1 MKLILAELKKII
13 SNFKREVSSFK
24 REYPEFKKVKLVHVL
39 STLFFFFAIYSIGI
53 YNSSLKEKRIQ
64 EINDFL
70 SNDQTVL
77 LKNYILNQIKS
88 PYLEYDYIVKEND
101 TIENILKKFSV
112 KQDEVSWIVEKIKK
126 KDLSSISPNQKIK
139 FILKK
144 TKNGKEIEVVKIN
157 YPISKTTFVR
167 IDKRKDGLQITKNV
181 TQLFKR
187 NVVVEGKISNNLYS
201 SAIKAGMEPNIIVEY
216 ARIYGFEVDFQRD
229 IRKGDHFQ
237 VMYER
242 YLDDRNKKV
251 KTGKILYA
259 YLNVNNQKIKLYR
272 FGKKNNYDFYDE
284 KGRSIRKALMKTP
297 INGARL
303 SSPFGKRK
311 HPILGFTKHHN
322 GTDFAAPTGT
332 PIMASGNGTVIKA
345 GWCGNGGNCVRIRH
359 NSSYTTGYGH
369 MSKIATRSGRRV
381 RQGQIIGYV
390 GSTGMSTGPHL
401 HYTVSYNGKFINSQK
416 LKLPSGKILKGEQRK
431 LFEIERIK
439 LDVALGELLA
449 KL

>member
-1 MKLILAELKKII
+1 MNSKIFQNLSRNVTHVIREFRNAKNEKLNLIVFSFLFIIVAALVFSYNNSVKK
-13 SNFKREVSSFK
+13 KRSGQIDVF
-24 REYPEFKKVKLVHVL
+24 
-39 STLFFFFAIYSIGI
+39 I
-53 YNSSLKEKRIQ
+53 
-64 EINDFL
+64 

-77 LKNYILNQIKS
+77 LKNYLLNQIRS
-88 PYLEYDYIVKEND
+88 PYLEYDYVVKDND
-101 TIENILKKFSV
+101 TVESILKKFSV
-112 KQDEVSWIVEKIKK
+112 KQSEINFVVTKIKK
-126 KDLSSISPNQKIK
+126 MSLSNITPGQKVQ
-139 FILKK
+139 FVLKR
-144 TKNGKEIEVVKIN
+144 GKEKKNMEIVKVE
-157 YPISKTTFVR
+157 YPISKTTFVN
-167 IDKRKDGLQITKNV
+167 IDKSKNKLEITKNV
-181 TQLFKR
+181 TELFKKD
-187 NVVVEGKISNNLYS
+187 VVVQGIISNNLYS
-201 SAIKAGMEPNIIVEY
+201 SAIKVGMEPNIIVEF

-229 IRKGDHFQ
+229 IRKGDVFE

-242 YLDDRNKKV
+242 YLDDRNKKI

-272 FGKKNNYDFYDE
+272 FGKKNDYDYFDE
-284 KGRSIRKALMKTP
+284 RGRSIVKALMKTP

-369 MSKIATRSGRRV
+369 MSKIATRTGRRV
-381 RQGQIIGYV
+381 KQGQIIGYV

-416 LKLPSGKILKGEQRK
+416 LKLPSGRILKGEERK
-431 LFEIERIK
+431 LFEIARIK
-439 LDVALGELLA
+439 LDVKLA
-449 KL
+449 QLKN

>member
-1 MKLILAELKKII
+1 MTINHFLTNLVKISRKLSKN
-13 SNFKREVSSFK
+13 NFLFSRLRPAYFIGGTLLFLIVYFSFLIN
-24 REYPEFKKVKLVHVL
+24 E
-39 STLFFFFAIYSIGI
+39 
-53 YNSSLKEKRIQ
+53 NLKEKRAEQISS
-64 EINDFL
+64 FL
-70 SNDQTVL
+70 SNNQTVL
-77 LKNYILNQIKS
+77 LKNYIFNKIKS
-88 PYLEYDYIVKEND
+88 PYLEYDYIVKNND
-101 TIENILKKFSV
+101 TIESILKKFSV
-112 KQDEVSWIVEKIKK
+112 KKDEIAFVVKKIKK
-126 KDLSSISPNQKIK
+126 QKLSNISTGQKIQ

-144 TKNGKEIEVVKIN
+144 SSNGKDLEIFKIN

-167 IDKRKDGLQITKNV
+167 IDKRKDGINITKNI
-181 TQLFKR
+181 TQLFKK
-187 NVVVEGKISNNLYS
+187 NIVVEGRISNNLYS
-201 SAIKAGMEPNIIVEY
+201 SATLSGMEPSIIIEF
-216 ARIYGFEVDFQRD
+216 ARIFGFEVDFQRD
-229 IRKGDHFQ
+229 IRKGDKFQ

-242 YLDDRNKKV
+242 YFDDRNKQI

-272 FGKKNNYDFYDE
+272 FETKNDFDFYDE

-303 SSPFGKRK
+303 SSPFGNRK

-369 MSKIATRSGRRV
+369 MSKIATRTGRRV

-390 GSTGMSTGPHL
+390 GNTGMSTGPHL
-401 HYTVSYNGKFINSQK
+401 HYTVSYNGKFVNSQK
-416 LKLPSGKILKGEQRK
+416 LKLPSGKTLSGDERK
-431 LFEIERIK
+431 KFEIQRIK
-439 LDVALGELLA
+439 LDVTLGELLSR
-449 KL
+449 L

>member
-1 MKLILAELKKII
+1 MTINHFLTNLVRISRKLSKNYVLFSRVRPAYFIGGTLLFLII
-13 SNFKREVSSFK
+13 YFSFLIN
-24 REYPEFKKVKLVHVL
+24 E
-39 STLFFFFAIYSIGI
+39 
-53 YNSSLKEKRIQ
+53 NLKEKRAEQISS
-64 EINDFL
+64 FL
-70 SNDQTVL
+70 TNNQTIL
-77 LKNYILNQIKS
+77 LKNYIFNKIKS
-88 PYLEYDYIVKEND
+88 PYLEYDYIVKNND
-101 TIENILKKFSV
+101 TIESILKKFSV
-112 KQDEVSWIVEKIKK
+112 KRDEIAFVVKKIKK
-126 KDLSSISPNQKIK
+126 QKLSNISPGKKIQ

-144 TKNGKEIEVVKIN
+144 SLDGKYLEIFKIN

-167 IDKRKDGLQITKNV
+167 IDKRKDGINITKNI
-181 TQLFKR
+181 TQLFKK

-201 SAIKAGMEPNIIVEY
+201 SATSSGMEPSIIIEF
-216 ARIYGFEVDFQRD
+216 ARIFGFEVDFQRD
-229 IRKGDHFQ
+229 IRKGDKFQ

-242 YLDDRNKKV
+242 YLDDRNKQI

-272 FGKKNNYDFYDE
+272 FETKNDFDFYDE

-303 SSPFGKRK
+303 SSPFGNRK

-369 MSKIATRSGRRV
+369 MSKIATRNGRRV

-390 GSTGMSTGPHL
+390 GNTGMSTGPHL
-401 HYTVSYNGKFINSQK
+401 HYTVSYNGKFVNSQK
-416 LKLPSGKILKGEQRK
+416 LKLPSGKTLSGDERK
-431 LFEIERIK
+431 KFEIQRIK
-439 LDVALGELLA
+439 LDVTLGELLSR
-449 KL
+449 L

>member
-1 MKLILAELKKII
+1 MTINHFLTNLVKFSRKLSKNNVLFSRVRPAYFIGGTLLFLIVY
-13 SNFKREVSSFK
+13 FSFLIN
-24 REYPEFKKVKLVHVL
+24 E
-39 STLFFFFAIYSIGI
+39 
-53 YNSSLKEKRIQ
+53 NLKEKRAEQISS
-64 EINDFL
+64 FL
-70 SNDQTVL
+70 SNNQTVL
-77 LKNYILNQIKS
+77 LKNYIFNKIKS
-88 PYLEYDYIVKEND
+88 PYLEYDYIVKNND
-101 TIENILKKFSV
+101 TIESILKKFSV
-112 KQDEVSWIVEKIKK
+112 KRDEIAFVVKKIKK
-126 KDLSSISPNQKIK
+126 QKLSNISPGQKIQ

-144 TKNGKEIEVVKIN
+144 SSNGKDLEIFKIN
-157 YPISKTTFVR
+157 YPISKTTFIR
-167 IDKRKDGLQITKNV
+167 IDKRKDGINITKNI
-181 TQLFKR
+181 TQLFKK
-187 NVVVEGKISNNLYS
+187 NVVVEGRISNNLYS
-201 SAIKAGMEPNIIVEY
+201 SATLSGMEPSIIIEF
-216 ARIYGFEVDFQRD
+216 ARIFGFEVDFQRD
-229 IRKGDHFQ
+229 IRKGDKFQ

-242 YLDDRNKKV
+242 YFDDRNKQI

-272 FGKKNNYDFYDE
+272 FETKNDFDFYDE

-303 SSPFGKRK
+303 SSPFGNRK

-369 MSKIATRSGRRV
+369 MSKIATRTGRRV

-390 GSTGMSTGPHL
+390 GNTGMSTGPHL

-416 LKLPSGKILKGEQRK
+416 LKLPSGKILRGDERK
-431 LFEIERIK
+431 KFEIQRIK
-439 LDVALGELLA
+439 LDVALGELLSR
-449 KL
+449 L